1 MQHPIT
7 TLAAAAWLLFLFYW
21 LWSARRVKSSARG
34 EPAWSRFFKYWLP
47 IIVNLALMFPTSL
60 YEGTLLGERFIPDVL
75 WLAALGL
82 LLAVAGLLFACWAR
96 SILGSNWSAVVQV
109 KQDHELIERG
119 PYRYVRHPIYTGL
132 LLALVGTALLLGEW
146 RAVLG
151 FVIMFV
157 SFWRKLRLEETWL
170 SEYFGPKYGEYMQ
183 RVKALIPGV
192 L

>member
-1 MQHPIT
+1 MQISIT

-34 EPAWSRFFKYWLP
+34 EPVWSRFFKYWLP
-47 IIVNLALMFPTSL
+47 IIVNLALMFPTRL
-60 YEGTLLGERFIPDVL
+60 YEGTLLGMRFVPDLL
-75 WLAALGL
+75 WLASLGL
-82 LLAVAGLLFACWAR
+82 LLAVA
-96 SILGSNWSAVVQV
+96 
-109 KQDHELIERG
+109 
-119 PYRYVRHPIYTGL
+119 GL

>member
-1 MQHPIT
+1 MQQPIT

-34 EPAWSRFFKYWLP
+34 EPVWSRFFKYWLP
-47 IIVNLALMFPTSL
+47 IIVNLALMFPTSN
-60 YEGTLLGERFIPDVL
+60 VL

-96 SILGSNWSAVVQV
+96 AILGSNWSAVVQV

-170 SEYFGPKYGEYMQ
+170 SEYFGPAYGEYMQ

>member
-1 MQHPIT
+1 MAISIT
-7 TLAAAAWLLFLFYW
+7 ALAAAAWLLFLFYW
-21 LWSARRVKSSARG
+21 LWSARRVKRSARG
-34 EPAWSRFFKYWLP
+34 EPVWSRFFKYWLP

-60 YEGTLLGERFIPDVL
+60 YEGTVLGTRFIPAVV
-75 WLAALGL
+75 WFAAPGL
-82 LLAVAGLLFACWAR
+82 LLTVAGLLFACWAR

-109 KQDHELIERG
+109 KQGHELVERG

-132 LLALVGTALLLGEW
+132 LLALAGTALLLGQW

-151 FVIMFV
+151 FVIMFA

-170 SEYFGPKYGEYMQ
+170 GEHFGPAYSDYMR

>member
-1 MQHPIT
+1 
-7 TLAAAAWLLFLFYW
+7 
-21 LWSARRVKSSARG
+21 
-34 EPAWSRFFKYWLP
+34 
-47 IIVNLALMFPTSL
+47 
-60 YEGTLLGERFIPDVL
+60 
-75 WLAALGL
+75 
-82 LLAVAGLLFACWAR
+82 
-96 SILGSNWSAVVQV
+96 V
-109 KQDHELIERG
+109 KQGHELIERG

-132 LLALVGTALLLGEW
+132 LLALVGTALLFGEW

-170 SEYFGPKYGEYMQ
+170 SEYFGPAYGEYMQ